1 MVDSFISVCIIGKN
15 EENCIERCLKAV
27 TALGLPVVY
36 TDTGSSD
43 RTAEIAAKYTNFTYR
58 FEWCNDFSKARNFC
72 ASQAP
77 TDWVWV
83 LDCDEY
89 ITDADLSQLRSF
101 CRETNREFI
110 GTVSQKDLY
119 TLAGEQTFTRTRLG
133 RIYHRKYYEY
143 AGNIHEQISPISSRT
158 SVQYYDLNIS
168 VDHDGYS
175 DPAVLKSKCERNAV
189 LLKDALSQ
197 KEDPYLYYQ
206 LGKCYT
212 TLQKPELAADAF
224 SKGLTFDLDPALFYV
239 QSMVESYGYCLL
251 DLKQYETALSFEGI
265 YDAFAVSCDFV
276 FLMGLSYMN
285 NARFSQAIKQF
296 EKATAFSQS
305 TVDGANSY
313 RAFYNIGVI
322 YECLGQT
329 ENAINNYKKCGTF
342 APAKARL
349 EVLTHG

>member
-1 MVDSFISVCIIGKN
+1 MVNSFISVCMIGKN
-15 EENCIERCLKAV
+15 EKKCIERCLKAV
-27 TALGLPVVY
+27 STLGLPIVY

-43 RTAEIAAKYTNFTYR
+43 QTTEIAAKYTDLLYH

-72 ASQAP
+72 AAQAP

-89 ITDADLSQLRSF
+89 ITDADLSQLQSF
-101 CRETNREFI
+101 CCEANKKII
-110 GTVSQKDLY
+110 GTVSQKDIY
-119 TLAGEQTFTRTRLG
+119 HLAGEQTFTRTRLG
-133 RIYHRKYYEY
+133 RIYHRKNYEY
-143 AGNIHEQISPISSRT
+143 KGNIHEQILPVSKENPVS
-158 SVQYYDLNIS
+158 YYDLNIS

-175 DPAVLKSKCERNAV
+175 DPDVLKSKCERNAV
-189 LLKDALSQ
+189 LLTEALSQ
-197 KEDPYLYYQ
+197 NEDPYLYYQ
-206 LGKCYT
+206 LGKCYS
-212 TLQKPELAADAF
+212 TLQKPELAAEAF
-224 SKGLTFDLDPALFYV
+224 SKGLTFDLDPSLFYV

-265 YDAFAVSCDFV
+265 YDAFAGSCDFV
-276 FLMGLSYMN
+276 FLMGLIYMN
-285 NARFSQAIKQF
+285 NALFAQAIKQF

-329 ENAINNYKKCGTF
+329 EDAVNYYKKCGTF